1 MQVLSALIYFTEI
14 LSSKDDNNRKKK
26 KQNHKTTKVVDKVI
40 GTGKPGI
47 ACILLDTGASAT
59 IIFRDAI
66 RGLTGPVFK
75 TTPTKWH
82 TMGGHF
88 VTRLQWEI

>member
-1 MQVLSALIYFTEI
+1 

-26 KQNHKTTKVVDKVI
+26 KQNHRTTAVVGKVI

-47 ACILLDTGASAT
+47 VHILLDTGASAA
-59 IIFRDAI
+59 IILNDAI
-66 RGLTGPVFK
+66 WGVTRPVFK

-82 TMGGHF
+82 TMGGKF
-88 VTRLQWEI
+88 IT